1 MAPIV
6 LYYSPA
12 SPYCRSVLLLARYL
26 KLNVDV
32 KYMDLHEKKEQLT
45 PEFLAINPQH
55 SVPTIDDNGF
65 ILWESRAILT
75 YLIESK
81 APELV
86 PTSPKEKA
94 IVNQRLHYEL
104 GGLTNKTS
112 QIVVNYVSHMKNVSR
127 CVVNC

>member
-1 MAPIV
+1 
-6 LYYSPA
+6 
-12 SPYCRSVLLLARYL
+12 
-26 KLNVDV
+26 
-32 KYMDLHEKKEQLT
+32 MDLQEKKEQLT
-45 PEFLAINPQH
+45 PEFLSINPQH

-104 GGLTNKTS
+104 GGLTNKTT
-112 QIVVNYVSHMKNVSR
+112 QIVVNYVSHMKMSHGVSLT
-127 CVVNC
+127 VN